1 MNKREFENSD
11 LISAYQDALLFA
23 NSHYENFP
31 VVSIFLPK
39 ILRKHVAVVYQF
51 ARQADDIADEGNF
64 SIEERIKK
72 LDEYRI
78 KLRNSLNGIYNDEFW
93 AAFHHTVKT
102 YNLSEDNFYN
112 LLSAFEQD
120 ITKTRYQTFDELND
134 YCRRSANPVGRI
146 ILEFF
151 DIRRQ
156 EQIEYSDAICT
167 ALQLTNFYQDVSVDI
182 LKGRIYIPVREINHF
197 KISEEIFKGKR
208 VNENFIRLMKF
219 QANRA
224 LALFSKGK
232 NLLPFLPLMLRFQ
245 IRLTILGG
253 TEILGK
259 LEKLNFDVLNF
270 RPVLS
275 KIDYVKLF
283 FKAVFA

>member
-11 LISAYQDALLFA
+11 LISAYQDALLFT

-39 ILRKHVAVVYQF
+39 KLRKHVAVVYQF

-72 LDEYRI
+72 LDDYRI
-78 KLRNSLNGIYNDEFW
+78 KLINSLNGIYNDEFW

-120 ITKTRYQTFDELND
+120 ITKTRYQTFEELTD
-134 YCRRSANPVGRI
+134 YCSRSANPVGRI

-151 DIRRQ
+151 DIRGK

-182 LKGRIYIPVREINHF
+182 LKGRIYIPLCEMKEFQIT
-197 KISEEIFKGKR
+197 EELFKGKII
-208 VNENFIRLMKF
+208 NKDFIRLMKF
-219 QANRA
+219 QIDRA
-224 LALFSKGK
+224 LALFNKGK
-232 NLLPFLPLMLRFQ
+232 NLISFLPPMLRFQ

-253 TEILGK
+253 AEILNK
-259 LEKLNFDVLNF
+259 LEKINYDLLNF
-270 RPVLS
+270 RPILS

-283 FKAVFA
+283 FKAVFV